1 MSGELDYHHFFL
13 QIYEILRED
22 EQNKKLSKQ
31 EKAVLADALILN
43 ERKEPVLKILGQLY
57 MRLEFWNRPA
67 DDEILKGGMKA
78 PVITL
83 YEALKADKNITSS
96 QKFIPGFEAYR
107 PITWNDALYGNKM
120 TEDDGFIG
128 SGYVRFDP
136 SEKYKSIEER
146 IALPNDEIIKNAEPG
161 FVKMA
166 KVWALILALFILV
179 MVLFVITLKI
189 LGGGYK

>member
-43 ERKEPVLKILGQLY
+43 ERKEPVLQILGQLY

-78 PVITL
+78 PVRTL
-83 YEALKADKNITSS
+83 YEELKADKNITSS
-96 QKFIPGFEAYR
+96 QKFIPGVEAYR

-128 SGYVRFDP
+128 GGYVTFD
-136 SEKYKSIEER
+136 SDEKYKSMEER